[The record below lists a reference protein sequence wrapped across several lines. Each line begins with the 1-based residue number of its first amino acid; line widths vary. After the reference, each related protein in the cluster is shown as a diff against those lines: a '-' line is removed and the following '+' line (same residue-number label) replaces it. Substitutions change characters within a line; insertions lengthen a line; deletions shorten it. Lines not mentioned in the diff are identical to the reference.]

1 MHRHTITARQ
11 LLQAKRADVTG
22 VISVASGDT
31 VLHALKVMR
40 EKNIGAVVVLD
51 GAELRGIVT
60 ERDYARKVEI
70 EGRTAQGTLVHEIMT
85 KGPMFYARP
94 SDEIEKCQALM
105 AQNSV
110 RHLPVVEDG
119 RVIGVLSI
127 RDVLEQII
135 AEEKHVIRDLEAER
149 LEMTTDTGAY

>member
-1 MHRHTITARQ
+1 MDRLTKTARE
-11 LLQAKRADVTG
+11 LLQIKRAEVQG

-31 VLHALKVMR
+31 VLHALRLMR

-51 GAELRGIVT
+51 GVELRGILT
-60 ERDYARKVEI
+60 ERDYARRVELD
-70 EGRTAQGTLVHEIMT
+70 GRTAQGTLVHQIMT

-94 SDEIEKCQALM
+94 GEEIGKCQALM
-105 AQNSV
+105 IQNSV
-110 RHLPVVEDG
+110 RHLPVVDEG

-135 AEEKHVIRDLEAER
+135 AEEEHVIRDLETER
-149 LEMTTDTGAY
+149 LGMTTDTGSY